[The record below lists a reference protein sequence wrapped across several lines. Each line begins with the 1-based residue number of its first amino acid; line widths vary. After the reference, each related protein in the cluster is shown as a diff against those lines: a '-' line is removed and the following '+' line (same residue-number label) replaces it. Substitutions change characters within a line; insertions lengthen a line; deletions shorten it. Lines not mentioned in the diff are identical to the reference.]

1 MLCTFSCDREKKD
14 YSYVSAE
21 AAKKLRTGD
30 GCNSEG
36 MKAQRRGKDKDKET
50 PNPEATVDAF
60 LGSLNPKGE
69 RERGLKRQLEKY
81 YNRISLAL
89 QKRSKDIAQ
98 KVLLE
103 ENVLRRSTRVR
114 AQPRDGSAT
123 AFLRYKNKWKEN

>member
-1 MLCTFSCDREKKD
+1 MLKEHAFSCTFSCDREKKD

-50 PNPEATVDAF
+50 PNPEATVRST
-60 LGSLNPKGE
+60 L
-69 RERGLKRQLEKY
+69 
-81 YNRISLAL
+81 LAL